1 MGLLLERKLCG
12 VRGQGLCVKDMPALR
27 QVSIFRSLKPFPCL
41 PISMYAS
48 VSKDTKTRFVMH
60 TFQAKTDLRMLTDVQ
75 VSWHKRCGMC
85 LMCCM
90 CADATVRR

>member
-48 VSKDTKTRFVMH
+48 VSKDTKTRFLIQFSEPEELLSMLWQQLVRN
-60 TFQAKTDLRMLTDVQ
+60 TPGFCNDLMIENT
-75 VSWHKRCGMC
+75 
-85 LMCCM
+85 
-90 CADATVRR
+90 